1 MQATLYAG
9 LRNPARDM
17 EIFQAVAGKTIAE
30 VAADFELAPST
41 VRAAC
46 KRIEDLAVFDLKLT
60 GGVSSLLLALLQ
72 PSLSG
77 ALPWLPT
84 ATSAAPSATWSSTH
98 GRLRMVNRPSP
109 SPNCATSIAAT
120 HRSLLTTS
128 HDQSLLVRLPA
139 LRQALPHGRQQMR
152 PRRSADP
159 RPWHLAPLLGG
170 VNQAPCSKR
179 AERGIK
185 TRSNKRPP

>member
-60 GGVSSLLLALLQ
+60 GGGKQLVVGPVAAKSFRRAALAAYRHFCGTFRNLELNTWAVTDGE
-72 PSLSG
+72 STISITELRDLDSG
-77 ALPWLPT
+77 HA
-84 ATSAAPSATWSSTH
+84 S
-98 GRLRMVNRPSP
+98 V
-109 SPNCATSIAAT
+109 
-120 HRSLLTTS
+120 TT
-128 HDQSLLVRLPA
+128 DDKP
-139 LRQALPHGRQQMR
+139 
-152 PRRSADP
+152 
-159 RPWHLAPLLGG
+159 
-170 VNQAPCSKR
+170 
-179 AERGIK
+179 
-185 TRSNKRPP
+185 